1 VKIVAE
7 GLTKTFREKTALKDI
22 NLTVPQ
28 GAVFGLVGPN
38 GAGKTTLIKIIMGLL
53 QPTHGSVLID
63 GQPVHQ
69 DHRLKAR
76 IGYLADYQRY
86 YPGFKVKDMYRLYRE
101 TYQRW
106 SPERFE
112 ELRQVFNLPENAQVK
127 HLSKGMHTQ
136 LAIILNFSLKPDL
149 LVLDEPTAGLD
160 PVLRR
165 QFLKILM
172 DEVAKNGTTVFI
184 STHHLHELE
193 RICDHLAIIH
203 EGRLMSSESL
213 EELKQKVRKI
223 HVAFAG
229 SLPAGV
235 LQKPGVLNVEQ
246 TGRVYSITVE
256 EGIDELM
263 TELRQLQPLFLDFV
277 DISLE
282 EIFIHR
288 MGGEGYAFRQILTP

>member
-1 VKIVAE
+1 MRIDVE

-53 QPTHGSVLID
+53 QPTQGSVLIG

-69 DHRLKAR
+69 DHRIKAR
-76 IGYLADYQRY
+76 VGYLADYQRY

-101 TYQRW
+101 TYQKW

-136 LAIILNFSLKPDL
+136 LSIILNLALKPEL

-160 PVLRR
+160 PVIRR
-165 QFLKILM
+165 QFLSILM
-172 DEVAKNGTTVFI
+172 DEVAENGTTVFI

-203 EGRLMSSESL
+203 EGRLIKSESL
-213 EELKQKVRKI
+213 EDLKKNVRKI
-223 HVAFAG
+223 QAAFARP
-229 SLPAGV
+229 LPAGV

-256 EGIDELM
+256 EGLDELAA
-263 TELRQLQPLFLDFV
+263 ELRQFQPLFLDFV

-288 MGGEGYAFRQILTP
+288 MGGEGYGFKQILAP